1 MPYRLAT
8 AQYIKLIKQP
18 HKADNLCG
26 CGDPSEIRTPDT
38 LIKSSVAPELLPTS
52 SAQTF
57 AEAPYYLN
65 ISSLTTVSTAFF
77 KVLNAVNPPML
88 MRGVLNTSNLFTFL
102 FRLLVAMYLL
112 RRCVYLTIFFINI
125 SYMFFFYFICY

>member
-38 LIKSSVAPELLPTS
+38 LIKSLIVK
-52 SAQTF
+52 
-57 AEAPYYLN
+57 
-65 ISSLTTVSTAFF
+65 I
-77 KVLNAVNPPML
+77 
-88 MRGVLNTSNLFTFL
+88 
-102 FRLLVAMYLL
+102 LLVAVRHRQLPIIGGCSLL
-112 RRCVYLTIFFINI
+112 VVVRHRRLPIVGLFTYRTVVKDLCFLI
-125 SYMFFFYFICY
+125 SIKTMLYTYC